1 VKYPSGHSPALVLL
15 YIAFVGAVDYKALG
29 LKTGLEIHI
38 QLNTR
43 RKLFC
48 HCPPVLRDDEPH
60 FKLERR
66 LHVSVSE
73 LGAVDPAVLWEV
85 RKRRKYVYEGYRDTT
100 CLVELDEEPPHMP
113 DEETLATAVAV
124 AKLFNA
130 KLFDEVHVMR
140 KTVIDG
146 SNVSG
151 FQRTMLVAYGGR
163 AKILGYDIGVETI
176 ALEEDAARKMGEEGK
191 TVVYRLDR
199 LGIPLIEIATEPMTY
214 TPQQVEEVAW
224 IIGYSV
230 KITGKAKRGIGTVR
244 QDVNVSIAG
253 GAKTEIKG
261 VPDLS
266 LIPKVIEYEAARQ
279 VNLLKIAE
287 ELRRRGVQKVELSTA
302 DVTAAF
308 ANSKSKI
315 VRRVL
320 DAGGKVIAVKAPGF
334 QKLLGFEV
342 QPGRRLGTE
351 LADYVRAWTELG
363 GLLHSDE
370 LPGYGITAEEVR
382 DVAGRIGVDSFVLL
396 MGVEEKEL
404 EEAARIV
411 ADRLKMAP
419 LGVPEETRAANPDG
433 TTKFLRPRPGAARMY
448 PETDLPPIKI
458 TFELVKKA
466 EEVAR
471 VSLEGKLN
479 ELVSMGLSR
488 DLALQLIKS
497 PHLEKFDEYVER
509 FKSVP
514 PQLIATIL
522 LNVARALS
530 REGVEVT
537 EEKLI
542 SVFEALDRRVI
553 TKEAVEDVLRNMKPG
568 EPAEEAARRLGLVR
582 LSYDE
587 VRKMVE
593 EVAREVGRDKALRE
607 VMRRFRGRVDVEDV
621 KRALSEINPSFS

>member
-1 VKYPSGHSPALVLL
+1 
-15 YIAFVGAVDYKALG
+15 VDYKALG

-191 TVVYRLDR
+191 TVIYRLDR

-214 TPQQVEEVAW
+214 TPQQMEEVAW

-266 LIPKVIEYEAARQ
+266 LMPKVIEYEAARQ

-411 ADRLKMAP
+411 ADRLNMAP

-466 EEVAR
+466 EKVAR

-582 LSYDE
+582 LSYYE
-587 VRKMVE
+587 VRKMV
-593 EVAREVGRDKALRE
+593 
-607 VMRRFRGRVDVEDV
+607 
-621 KRALSEINPSFS
+621 

>member
-1 VKYPSGHSPALVLL
+1 M
-15 YIAFVGAVDYKALG
+15 DYKALG

-191 TVVYRLDR
+191 TVIYRLDR

-411 ADRLKMAP
+411 ADRLNMAP

-587 VRKMVE
+587 VRKIVE

-621 KRALSEINPSFS
+621 KRALSELSI

>member
-1 VKYPSGHSPALVLL
+1 
-15 YIAFVGAVDYKALG
+15 VDYKVLG

-191 TVVYRLDR
+191 TVIYRLDR

-266 LIPKVIEYEAARQ
+266 LIPKVIEYEVARQ

-287 ELRRRGVQKVELSTA
+287 ELMRRGVQKVELSTA

-320 DAGGKVIAVKAPGF
+320 DAGGKVIAVKAPGL

-411 ADRLKMAP
+411 ADRLNMAP

-471 VSLEGKLN
+471 VSLEEKLN

-621 KRALSEINPSFS
+621 KRALSELSI

>member
-1 VKYPSGHSPALVLL
+1 VKYPLWTQSGVGAFI

-191 TVVYRLDR
+191 TAIYRLDR

-287 ELRRRGVQKVELSTA
+287 ELRRRGIQKVELSTA

-320 DAGGKVIAVKAPGF
+320 DAGGKVIAVKATGF

-411 ADRLKMAP
+411 ADRLNMAP

-621 KRALSEINPSFS
+621 KRALSELSF

>member
-1 VKYPSGHSPALVLL
+1 M
-15 YIAFVGAVDYKALG
+15 DYKALG

-191 TVVYRLDR
+191 TVIYRLDR

-287 ELRRRGVQKVELSTA
+287 ELRRRGVQKMELSTA

-411 ADRLKMAP
+411 ADRLNMAP

-621 KRALSEINPSFS
+621 KRALSELSF

>member
-1 VKYPSGHSPALVLL
+1 M
-15 YIAFVGAVDYKALG
+15 AVDYKSLG
-29 LKTGLEIHI
+29 LKVGLEIHI

-60 FKLERR
+60 FRLERR

-73 LGAVDPAVLWEV
+73 LGAVDPAVSWEV

-113 DEETLATAVAV
+113 DEEALVTAVAV
-124 AKLFNA
+124 AKMFNA
-130 KLFDEVHVMR
+130 KLFDEIHVMR

-163 AKILGYDIGVETI
+163 TKILGYDVGIETI

-214 TPQQVEEVAW
+214 TPQQVEDVAW

-230 KITGKAKRGIGTVR
+230 KITGRAKRGLGTVR

-266 LIPKVIEYEAARQ
+266 LIPKVIEYEVMRQ

-287 ELRRRGVQKVELSTA
+287 ELKRRGVQKVELSTV
-302 DVTAAF
+302 DVTAVF
-308 ANSKSKI
+308 GNTKSKLI
-315 VRRVL
+315 RRVL

-334 QKLLGFEV
+334 QKLFGFEV
-342 QPGRRLGTE
+342 QPGRRFGTE

-370 LPGYGITAEEVR
+370 LPGYGITADEVR
-382 DVAGRIGVDSFVLL
+382 DVVNKVGVESFVLL
-396 MGVEEKEL
+396 MGVDEKEL
-404 EEAARIV
+404 EEAAKV
-411 ADRLKMAP
+411 VVERLNMAP
-419 LGVPEETRAANPDG
+419 LGVPEETRGANQDG
-433 TTKFLRPRPGAARMY
+433 TTRFLRPRPGAARMY

-458 TFELVKKA
+458 TIELVKRA
-466 EEVAR
+466 EEIAK
-471 VSLEGKLN
+471 VSLEGKLS
-479 ELVSMGLSR
+479 ELISMGLSR

-497 PHLEKFDEYVER
+497 PHLEKFEEYVAR
-509 FKSVP
+509 FRSVP
-514 PQLIATIL
+514 PQLIATVL

-530 REGVEVT
+530 REGVEIT
-537 EEKLI
+537 EEKLT
-542 SVFEALDRRVI
+542 SVFETLDKRII
-553 TKEAVEDVLRNMKPG
+553 TKEAVEEILRNMKPG
-568 EPAEEAARRLGLVR
+568 ESAEETARRLGLVR
-582 LSYDE
+582 LSYEE
-587 VRKMVE
+587 VKKIVE
-593 EVAREVGRDKALRE
+593 EVLREVGREKALGE

-621 KRALSEINPSFS
+621 KRALLELVL

>member
-1 VKYPSGHSPALVLL
+1 M
-15 YIAFVGAVDYKALG
+15 DYKALG

-113 DEETLATAVAV
+113 DEETLATAIAV

-191 TVVYRLDR
+191 TVIYRLDR

-266 LIPKVIEYEAARQ
+266 LIPKVIEYEATRQ

-308 ANSKSKI
+308 TNSKSKI

-411 ADRLKMAP
+411 ADRLNMAL

-621 KRALSEINPSFS
+621 KRALSELSF

>member
-1 VKYPSGHSPALVLL
+1 
-15 YIAFVGAVDYKALG
+15 VDYKALG

-224 IIGYSV
+224 VIGYSV

-411 ADRLKMAP
+411 ADRLNMAP

-621 KRALSEINPSFS
+621 KRALSELSF

>member
-1 VKYPSGHSPALVLL
+1 M
-15 YIAFVGAVDYKALG
+15 AFVVAVDYKSLG
-29 LKTGLEIHI
+29 LRVGLEIHI

-60 FKLERR
+60 FRLERR

-73 LGAVDPAVLWEV
+73 LGAVDPAVSWEV

-113 DEETLATAVAV
+113 DEEALVTAVAV
-124 AKLFNA
+124 AKMFNA
-130 KLFDEVHVMR
+130 KLFDEIHVMR

-163 AKILGYDIGVETI
+163 TKILGYDVGIETI

-191 TVVYRLDR
+191 TAVYRLDR

-214 TPQQVEEVAW
+214 APQQVGDVAW

-230 KITGKAKRGIGTVR
+230 KITGRARRGLGTVR

-266 LIPKVIEYEAARQ
+266 LIPKVIEYEVMRQ

-287 ELRRRGVQKVELSTA
+287 ELKRRGVQKIELSTV

-308 ANSKSKI
+308 GNTKSKLI
-315 VRRVL
+315 RRVL

-334 QKLLGFEV
+334 QKLFGFEV
-342 QPGRRLGTE
+342 QPGRRFGTE

-370 LPGYGITAEEVR
+370 LPGYGIAAEEVR
-382 DVAGRIGVDSFVLL
+382 EVVNRVGVESFVLL
-396 MGVEEKEL
+396 MGVDEKEL
-404 EEAARIV
+404 EEAAKV
-411 ADRLKMAP
+411 VVERLNAAP
-419 LGVPEETRAANPDG
+419 LGVPEETRGANQDG
-433 TTKFLRPRPGAARMY
+433 TTRFLRPRPGAARMY

-458 TFELVKKA
+458 TIELVKRA
-466 EEVAR
+466 EEIAK
-471 VSLEGKLN
+471 VSLEGKLS

-497 PHLEKFDEYVER
+497 PHLERFEEYVAR
-509 FKSVP
+509 FRSVP
-514 PQLIATIL
+514 PQLIAAVL

-530 REGVEVT
+530 REGVEIT
-537 EEKLI
+537 EEKLASI
-542 SVFEALDRRVI
+542 FEALDKKII
-553 TKEAVEDVLRNMKPG
+553 TKEAVEEVLRNMKPG
-568 EPAEEAARRLGLVR
+568 ESAEEVARRLGLVR
-582 LSYDE
+582 LSYEE
-587 VRKMVE
+587 VKKIVE
-593 EVAREVGRDKALRE
+593 EVAREVGREKALGE

-621 KRALSEINPSFS
+621 KRALLELVL

>member
-1 VKYPSGHSPALVLL
+1 MV
-15 YIAFVGAVDYKALG
+15 FVVAVDYKSLG
-29 LKTGLEIHI
+29 LRVGLEIHI

-60 FKLERR
+60 FRLERR

-85 RKRRKYVYEGYRDTT
+85 RKKRKYVYEGYRDTT

-113 DEETLATAVAV
+113 DEEALVTAVAV
-124 AKLFNA
+124 AKMFNA
-130 KLFDEVHVMR
+130 KLFDEIHVMR

-163 AKILGYDIGVETI
+163 TKILGYDIGIETI

-214 TPQQVEEVAW
+214 TPQQVEDVAW

-230 KITGKAKRGIGTVR
+230 KLTGRAKRGLGTVR

-266 LIPKVIEYEAARQ
+266 LIPKVIEYEVMRQ

-287 ELRRRGVQKVELSTA
+287 ELKRRGVQKVELSTV
-302 DVTAAF
+302 DVTAVF
-308 ANSKSKI
+308 GNTKSKLI
-315 VRRVL
+315 RRVL

-334 QKLLGFEV
+334 QKLFGFEV
-342 QPGRRLGTE
+342 QPGRRFGTE

-370 LPGYGITAEEVR
+370 LPGYGITADEVR
-382 DVAGRIGVDSFVLL
+382 DVVNKVGVESFVLL
-396 MGVEEKEL
+396 MGVDEKEL
-404 EEAARIV
+404 EEAAKV
-411 ADRLKMAP
+411 VVERLNMAP
-419 LGVPEETRAANPDG
+419 LGVPEETRGANQDG
-433 TTKFLRPRPGAARMY
+433 TTRFLRPRPGAARMY

-458 TFELVKKA
+458 TIELVKRA
-466 EEVAR
+466 EEIAK
-471 VSLEGKLN
+471 VSLEGKLS
-479 ELVSMGLSR
+479 ELISMGLSR

-497 PHLEKFDEYVER
+497 PHLEKFEEYVAR

-514 PQLIATIL
+514 PQLIAVVL

-530 REGVEVT
+530 REGVEIT
-537 EEKLI
+537 EKKLT
-542 SVFEALDRRVI
+542 SVFEALDKRII
-553 TKEAVEDVLRNMKPG
+553 TKEAVEEILRNMKPG
-568 EPAEEAARRLGLVR
+568 ESAEEVARRLGLVR
-582 LSYDE
+582 LSYEE
-587 VRKMVE
+587 VKKIVE
-593 EVAREVGRDKALRE
+593 EVAREVGREKALGE

-621 KRALSEINPSFS
+621 KRALLELVL

>member
-1 VKYPSGHSPALVLL
+1 M
-15 YIAFVGAVDYKALG
+15 DYKAFG

-60 FKLERR
+60 FRLERR

-113 DEETLATAVAV
+113 DEEALVTAVAV
-124 AKLFNA
+124 AKMFNA

-163 AKILGYDIGVETI
+163 ARILGYDIGVETI

-191 TVVYRLDR
+191 TAVYRLDR

-214 TPQQVEEVAW
+214 TPQQVGEVAW

-230 KITGKAKRGIGTVR
+230 KITGRAKRGVGTVR

-279 VNLLKIAE
+279 LNLLKIAE
-287 ELRRRGVQKVELSTA
+287 ELRRRGVQRVELSTA

-308 ANSKSKI
+308 ANSRSKI

-320 DAGGKVIAVKAPGF
+320 DAGGRVIAVKAPGF
-334 QKLLGFEV
+334 QKLFGFEV
-342 QPGRRLGTE
+342 QPGRRFGTE

-382 DVAGRIGVDSFVLL
+382 DVASRIGMESFVLL
-396 MGVEEKEL
+396 MGMDEKEL
-404 EEAARIV
+404 EEAARV
-411 ADRLKMAP
+411 VVDRLNMAP
-419 LGVPEETRAANPDG
+419 FGVPEETRAANPDG

-448 PETDLPPIKI
+448 PETDLPPIRI

-466 EEVAR
+466 EEAAR

-514 PQLIATIL
+514 PQLIAAIL

-537 EEKLI
+537 EEKVAL
-542 SVFEALDRRVI
+542 VLEALDKRVI
-553 TKEAVEDVLRNMKPG
+553 TKEAVEEVLRNMKPG
-568 EPAEEAARRLGLVR
+568 ESAEEAAKRLGLVK
-582 LSYDE
+582 LSYEE
-587 VRKMVE
+587 VRKIVE
-593 EVAREVGRDKALRE
+593 DVAKEVGRDKALKE

-621 KRALSEINPSFS
+621 KRALSELN

>member
-1 VKYPSGHSPALVLL
+1 M
-15 YIAFVGAVDYKALG
+15 DYKALG

-191 TVVYRLDR
+191 TVIYRLDR

-224 IIGYSV
+224 VIGYSV
-230 KITGKAKRGIGTVR
+230 KITGRAKRGIGTVR

-411 ADRLKMAP
+411 ADRLNMAP

-587 VRKMVE
+587 VRNMVE

>member
-1 VKYPSGHSPALVLL
+1 
-15 YIAFVGAVDYKALG
+15 VDYKALG

-214 TPQQVEEVAW
+214 APQQVGDVAW

-230 KITGKAKRGIGTVR
+230 KITGRAKRGLGTVR

-266 LIPKVIEYEAARQ
+266 LIPKVIEYEVMRQ

-287 ELRRRGVQKVELSTA
+287 ELKRRGVQKIEPSTV

-308 ANSKSKI
+308 GNTESKLI
-315 VRRVL
+315 RRVL

-334 QKLLGFEV
+334 QKLFGFEV
-342 QPGRRLGTE
+342 QPGRRFGTE

-370 LPGYGITAEEVR
+370 LPGYGIAAEEVR
-382 DVAGRIGVDSFVLL
+382 DVVNRVGVESFVLL
-396 MGVEEKEL
+396 MGVDEKEL
-404 EEAARIV
+404 EEAAMV
-411 ADRLKMAP
+411 VVERLNAAP
-419 LGVPEETRAANPDG
+419 LGVPEETRGANQDAS
-433 TTKFLRPRPGAARMY
+433 TRFLRPRPGAARMY

-458 TFELVKKA
+458 TIELVKRA
-466 EEVAR
+466 EEIAK
-471 VSLEGKLN
+471 VSLEGKLS
-479 ELVSMGLSR
+479 ELISMGLSR
-488 DLALQLIKS
+488 DLALQLVKS
-497 PHLEKFDEYVER
+497 PHLERFEEYSAR
-509 FKSVP
+509 FRSVP
-514 PQLIATIL
+514 PQLIAAVL

-542 SVFEALDRRVI
+542 SVFEALDKKII
-553 TKEAVEDVLRNMKPG
+553 TKEAVEEVLRNMKPG
-568 EPAEEAARRLGLVR
+568 ESAEEAARRLGLVR

-621 KRALSEINPSFS
+621 KRALSEIIF